1 MTISV
6 RSVANILLCAALLA
20 LFFFFGKPRLI
31 GQATQAP
38 PPAPEAG
45 YPIAS
50 AIPAEPDG

>member
-31 GQATQAP
+31 GQATQ